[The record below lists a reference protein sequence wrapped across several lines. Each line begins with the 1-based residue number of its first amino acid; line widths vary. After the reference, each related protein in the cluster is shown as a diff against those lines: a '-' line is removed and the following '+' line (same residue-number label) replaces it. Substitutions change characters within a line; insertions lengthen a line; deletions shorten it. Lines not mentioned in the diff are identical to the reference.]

1 MLGTRLWWL
10 QLLHTSEAGVGKQL
24 DDRGAEVFLVQT
36 QLRGG
41 GKVRSLVRGRREYT
55 HALRSTQRI
64 VSNAGGL
71 GVSGGSAVSLG
82 SEVFMTDLE
91 ATKP

>member
-1 MLGTRLWWL
+1 M
-10 QLLHTSEAGVGKQL
+10 GKQL

-41 GKVRSLVRGRREYT
+41 GKGRSLVRGRQEYT
-55 HALRSTQRI
+55 RALRSTQRI
-64 VSNAGGL
+64 VFNAGGL
-71 GVSGGSAVSLG
+71 GVSGGWGGSAVSLG